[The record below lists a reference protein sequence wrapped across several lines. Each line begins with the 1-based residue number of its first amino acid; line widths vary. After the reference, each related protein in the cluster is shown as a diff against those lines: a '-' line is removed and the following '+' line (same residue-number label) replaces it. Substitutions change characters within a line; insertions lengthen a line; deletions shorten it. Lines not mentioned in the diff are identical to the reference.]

1 MSYYRFGKDDLFYSR
16 LKTFP
21 KNEFWITG
29 SNIFLNNEQRFKG
42 TLYPGSADYGGVG
55 PGGGIV
61 LHLGNSADLSSGS
74 ISLYEMN
81 VDRPFLSTVTASVI
95 KTGELESFKSVTS
108 SSFSES
114 DYGAIFSTQYPLSAS
129 ISIDF
134 VSASNGFA
142 IADINAIS
150 PTGSTASGYQ
160 TRGYKQLAESSTTRH
175 VEALRNTFNNYT
187 VLSQHYH
194 FSSSKGGETETG
206 WEKDKQAMC
215 FINIPSIFYGSS
227 INKGSVNLKFY
238 ITGTLLGELKDEKQN
253 GELIQVGPYG
263 SGGSGSVAGVVL
275 YNEGFVTLTG
285 SWDPSNGS
293 ITGSFLGG
301 GSNGVITQDDMIKP
315 AWKYFGLLGATGS
328 SVATASYHMEFE
340 GVNYVPTM
348 TMHALAPRG
357 ELNHSNNPT
366 FAKYNFTSGS
376 FNSGSGVTT
385 GSAVFNQNPN
395 LESVA
400 VNSSSFSSYSSS
412 YESTTY
418 ISKIGIYDDFD
429 NLIGVAKLATPIR
442 KREKDDLTFRLKLD
456 I

>member
-1 MSYYRFGKDDLFYSR
+1 MGYLHKFEQEDTFINEVQTHPQYSFV
-16 LKTFP
+16 LH
-21 KNEFWITG
+21 NG
-29 SNIFLNNEQRFKG
+29 SMYLNNRKYEGQNLTAG
-42 TLYPGSADYGGVG
+42 TV
-55 PGGGIV
+55 
-61 LHLGNSADLSSGS
+61 N
-74 ISLYEMN
+74 LYEMN

-114 DYGAIFSTQYPLSAS
+114 DYGTIFSTQYPLSAS

-134 VSASNGFA
+134 VSASSGFA

-150 PTGSTASGYQ
+150 PTGSSESGYE
-160 TRGYKQLAESSTTRH
+160 TRGYKQLAVSSTTRH
-175 VEALRNTFNNYT
+175 VEALRNTFNNYA
-187 VLSQHYH
+187 VLSQHYQ
-194 FSSSKGGETETG
+194 FSSSKGGEAETG

-263 SGGSGSVAGVVL
+263 SDGSGSVAGVVL
-275 YNEGFVTLTG
+275 YNEGFITLTG
-285 SWDPSNGS
+285 SWDFSNNS
-293 ITGSFLGG
+293 CTRSFLGPG
-301 GSNGVITQDDMIKP
+301 ISATKP
-315 AWKYFGLLGATGS
+315 AWKYFALLGVTGS
-328 SVATASYHMEFE
+328 SVGDASYHMEFE

-357 ELNHSNNPT
+357 ELNHSNNST

-385 GSAVFNQNPN
+385 GSAVFIQNPN
-395 LESVA
+395 LEAVA
-400 VNSSSFSSYSSS
+400 INSSSFSNHSSS

>member
-42 TLYPGSADYGGVG
+42 KLYPGAEDYGGLSTG
-55 PGGGIV
+55 SGGII

-74 ISLYEMN
+74 ISLYEIN
-81 VDRPFLSTVTASVI
+81 VDRPFLSTVTASLI
-95 KTGELESFKSVTS
+95 KTGELESFKTVTTS
-108 SSFSES
+108 SFNES
-114 DYGAIFSTQYPLSAS
+114 DYGTIFSTQYPLSAS

-134 VSASNGFA
+134 VSASDGFA
-142 IADINAIS
+142 VADINAIS
-150 PTGSTASGYQ
+150 PTGSAESGYE
-160 TRGYKQLAESSTTRH
+160 TRGYKQLAASSTTRY

-187 VLSQHYH
+187 VLSQHYQ
-194 FSSSKGGETETG
+194 FSSSNGGGTG

-227 INKGSVNLKFY
+227 INKGSVSLKFY

-253 GELIQVGPYG
+253 GELVQVGPYG

-275 YNEGFVTLTG
+275 YNEGFITLTG

-293 ITGSFLGG
+293 VTSSFLGPDA
-301 GSNGVITQDDMIKP
+301 DDRAP
-315 AWKYFGLLGATGS
+315 AWKYFALLGATGS
-328 SVATASYHMEFE
+328 SVGTASYHMEFE
-340 GVNYVPTM
+340 GVNYVSTM

-385 GSAVFNQNPN
+385 GSVAFIQNPN
-395 LESVA
+395 IESVA
-400 VNSSSFSSYSSS
+400 INSSSFSNYSAS

-418 ISKIGIYDDFD
+418 ISKIGVYDDFD

>member
-21 KNEFWITG
+21 KNEFWINS

-42 TLYPGSADYGGVG
+42 SLYPGSADYGGVG

-81 VDRPFLSTVTASVI
+81 VDRPFLSTVTASIV
-95 KTGELESFKSVTS
+95 KSGELQSFKTVTTS
-108 SSFSES
+108 SFNESE
-114 DYGAIFSTQYPLSAS
+114 YGTIFSVQYPLSAS

-142 IADINAIS
+142 VADINATSSVANS
-150 PTGSTASGYQ
+150 PD
-160 TRGYKQLAESSTTRH
+160 TRGYKQLAALSTTRH

-187 VLSQHYH
+187 VLSQHYQ
-194 FSSSKGGETETG
+194 FSSSRG

-275 YNEGFVTLTG
+275 YNEGFITLTG

-293 ITGSFLGG
+293 VTASFLGAAA
-301 GSNGVITQDDMIKP
+301 NDRPP
-315 AWKYFGLLGATGS
+315 AWQYFGLLGATGS
-328 SVATASYHMEFE
+328 SVPTASYHMEFE
-340 GVNYVPTM
+340 GINYIPTM
-348 TMHALAPRG
+348 TMHAEAPRG

-385 GSAVFNQNPN
+385 GSAVFIQNSN
-395 LESVA
+395 LESTA
-400 VNSSSFSSYSSS
+400 VNSSSFSSHSSS

>member
-1 MSYYRFGKDDLFYSR
+1 VSYYRFGKDDLFYSR

-42 TLYPGSADYGGVG
+42 SLYPNGATDA
-55 PGGGIV
+55 GGIV

-81 VDRPFLSTVTASVI
+81 VDRPFVSTVTASVI

-114 DYGAIFSTQYPLSAS
+114 DYGTIFSTQYPLSAS

-150 PTGSTASGYQ
+150 PTGSTVSGYQ
-160 TRGYKQLAESSTTRH
+160 TRGYKQLAASSTTRH
-175 VEALRNTFNNYT
+175 VEALRNTFNNYAT
-187 VLSQHYH
+187 LSQHYQ
-194 FSSSKGGETETG
+194 FSSSKGGDTG
-206 WEKDKQAMC
+206 WEKDKQAMS

-227 INKGSVNLKFY
+227 INKGSVRLRFY

-253 GELIQVGPYG
+253 GELVQVGPYG
-263 SGGSGSVAGVVL
+263 SGGSGSTAGVVL
-275 YNEGFVTLTG
+275 YNEGIITLTG

-293 ITGSFLGG
+293 ITASFLGG
-301 GSNGVITQDDMIKP
+301 GANGVITSDDMIAP

-328 SVATASYHMEFE
+328 SVSTASYHMEFE
-340 GVNYVPTM
+340 GINYVPTM